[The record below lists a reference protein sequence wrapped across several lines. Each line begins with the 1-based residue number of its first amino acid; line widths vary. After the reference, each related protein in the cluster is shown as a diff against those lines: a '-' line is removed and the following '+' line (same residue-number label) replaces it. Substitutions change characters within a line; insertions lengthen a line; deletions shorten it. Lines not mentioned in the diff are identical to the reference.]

1 MTLPYTAT
9 QAEDAMYINQQTI
22 VTLEF
27 HTYQTD
33 CEYTVLERIDEQ
45 LEENKTGKRPEYK
58 LGTHKYDEETMSSG
72 RRIFAPL

>member
-9 QAEDAMYINQQTI
+9 QAEDAMYINQQTV

-33 CEYTVLERIDEQ
+33 CEYTVLEPISQ
-45 LEENKTGKRPEYK
+45 EEEKTGLKHK
-58 LGTHKYDEETMSSG
+58 LGTHKFKPEHKNEVKD
-72 RRIFAPL
+72 